1 MSETPTPYDLTQDA
15 LIGPMRDILLTAA
28 EPPSGPEFSYP
39 VVDQA
44 VSSSMWKWI
53 TRGQGDGIIEVGGWP
68 YRLTGLD
75 NATNTAILRVSTLTG
90 TANAIV
96 AGFFHQL
103 SEDLPISLPMPSSGT
118 TTYYICLTHDPREEG
133 TAAGPVSVQTYSG
146 TPPATFGRTHVVL
159 HTVLRTANQLLT
171 DAVVESF
178 RPRVAPTMLVARES
192 QLGDPSQRLWGTL
205 AMAHETSEW
214 FMAMGSSSDAG
225 GPSRWQNI
233 TSPDWTRSTSNAHIH
248 QTTGSFPSWRL
259 EGDRVHLVGRV
270 RQSSGNPYSA
280 GNDYTPIPNC
290 PDVGRSGRTSGG
302 ANSRGEPL
310 YALLT
315 PGTKPRVVTP
325 SSSSYMDLTG
335 ISYYVR

>member
-1 MSETPTPYDLTQDA
+1 MSETPSLYDLTQDA

-44 VSSSMWKWI
+44 VSSSMWQWI

-75 NATNTAILRVSTLTG
+75 NASNTAVLKVSSLTG
-90 TANAIV
+90 TANAVV

-133 TAAGPVSVQTYSG
+133 TASGPVSVQTYSG

-192 QLGDPSQRLWGTL
+192 QLGDPRQRLWGTL

-214 FMAMGSSSDAG
+214 FMAMGSSSDSG
-225 GPSRWQNI
+225 GPTSWRNL
-233 TSPDWTRSTSNAHIH
+233 TSPGWTESTSNAFVWVGHGH
-248 QTTGSFPSWRL
+248 RPSWRVV
-259 EGDRVHLVGRV
+259 GDRVELKGRV
-270 RQSSGNPYSA
+270 KRSNNAAFNAGTPY
-280 GNDYTPIPNC
+280 TLIPNC
-290 PDVGRSGRTSGG
+290 PDAVGSIQMNAGSTGNGRTVLMNTGS
-302 ANSRGEPL
+302 AKPVFEPS
-310 YALLT
+310 AT
-315 PGTKPRVVTP
+315 T
-325 SSSSYMDLTG
+325 SWIDLAG
-335 ISYYVR
+335 FFYYRA

>member
-1 MSETPTPYDLTQDA
+1 MSETPSLYDLTQDA

-75 NATNTAILRVSTLTG
+75 NATNTATLKVSSLTG
-90 TANAIV
+90 TANAVV

-133 TAAGPVSVQTYSG
+133 TASGPVSVQTYSG

-214 FMAMGSSSDAG
+214 FMAMGSSSDSG
-225 GPSRWQNI
+225 GPTSWRNL
-233 TSPDWTRSTSNAHIH
+233 TSPEWTESTSNAFVWVGHGH
-248 QTTGSFPSWRL
+248 RPSWRAV
-259 EGDRVHLVGRV
+259 GDRVELKGRV
-270 RQSSGNPYSA
+270 KRSNNAAFNVETPY
-280 GNDYTPIPNC
+280 TLIPNC
-290 PDVGRSGRTSGG
+290 PDAFGSIQMNAGSTGNGRTVLMNTGSEKPVF
-302 ANSRGEPL
+302 EPS
-310 YALLT
+310 AT
-315 PGTKPRVVTP
+315 T
-325 SSSSYMDLTG
+325 SWIDLAG
-335 ISYYVR
+335 FFYYVR

>member
-68 YRLTGLD
+68 YRLTGLN

-90 TANAIV
+90 TANAII

-103 SEDLPISLPMPSSGT
+103 SADLTISLPMPSSGT

-133 TAAGPVSVQTYSG
+133 TAPGPVSVQTYSG
-146 TPPATFGRTHVVL
+146 TPPDTFGRTHVVL
-159 HTVLRTANQLLT
+159 HTVRRTANQLLT

-192 QLGDPSQRLWGTL
+192 QLGDPRQRLWGTL
-205 AMAHETSEW
+205 ALAHETSEW

-225 GPSRWQNI
+225 GPSSWQNI
-233 TSPDWTRSTSNAHIH
+233 TSPEWVASTSNAHLH
-248 QTTGSFPSWRL
+248 QTSGSFPSWRL

-270 RQSSGNPYSA
+270 RQSSGSPYAA

-302 ANSRGEPL
+302 ANSRGESL

-325 SSSSYMDLTG
+325 STSGWLDLTG